1 VTRDGTGE
9 SHNEDGEEGTRG
21 ERQRK
26 AAEEKPK
33 EDDEKAEELACRAK
47 QRETSRAGGGKT
59 ESPEDTEEPGKEK
72 ENILKSRTTVRDE

>member
-1 VTRDGTGE
+1 MTRDGTGE

-21 ERQRK
+21 ERERK

-33 EDDEKAEELACRAK
+33 EDDDKAEEELVCGAK

-59 ESPEDTEEPGKEK
+59 ESPFVGSG
-72 ENILKSRTTVRDE
+72 SRLTSTC